1 MENMARKILIMGL
14 PGSGKTTLAAELV
27 KQIESRGVTVTWF
40 NADDIRKRYDDWDF
54 SHEGRIRQAKRM
66 HDLAA
71 EAETDYVLV
80 DFVAPLVEMRD
91 IFAADITVWVNTI
104 TAGRFADTNRAFVPP
119 ESYDIQVTFQDAKF
133 WALKID
139 RYLQVG
145 F

>member
-1 MENMARKILIMGL
+1 MRPRKILICGL
-14 PGSGKTTLAAELV
+14 PGAGKTTLAAELI
-27 KQIESRGVTVTWF
+27 KLLEAREKTVTWF

-54 SHEGRIRQAKRM
+54 SHEGRLRQAQRM
-66 HDLAA
+66 HDLAV

-91 IFAADITVWVNTI
+91 IFAADVTIWVNTI
-104 TAGRFADTNRAFVPP
+104 AAGRFADTNRVFVPP

>member
-1 MENMARKILIMGL
+1 MGL

-27 KQIESRGVTVTWF
+27 RLIESRDLTVTWF
-40 NADDIRKRYDDWDF
+40 NADDIRKQFDDWDF
-54 SHEGRIRQAKRM
+54 SQEGRIRQAQRM
-66 HDLAA
+66 RNLADQA
-71 EAETDYVLV
+71 QTDYALV

-91 IFAADITVWVNTI
+91 IFAADVTVWVNTI

-119 ESYDIQVTFQDAKF
+119 ETYDIQVTFQDAKF